1 MKEVFIFIAMIQST
15 INAVKAYFD
24 ALSIIKKLKLWKYF
38 FIPVIISAI
47 TAIII
52 GSFTYF
58 LSDDIGYYISKL
70 WPWEFGKQ
78 TFTAIGNFFGGIAIV
93 AIGFILYKHIV
104 LALSSP
110 FMSPVSLKIEEHFY
124 GKQHD
129 HKKNTFSESLNRG
142 IRISVRNLVRELLL
156 TLLILLL
163 GLIPL
168 IGLFSSIL
176 LFFTQA
182 YYAGFGNMDYT
193 LERHYSYKDSVT
205 FVKRNRGTA
214 IGNGIIFMLFLLIP
228 IIGVVLVLPFSVT
241 AATTETMKKI
251 Q

>member
-1 MKEVFIFIAMIQST
+1 MIQST

-24 ALSIIKKLKLWKYF
+24 ALAIIKKLKLWNYF
-38 FIPVIISAI
+38 LIPVIISAV
-47 TAIII
+47 TALII
-52 GSFTYF
+52 GSLTYF
-58 LSDDIGYYISKL
+58 LSDDLGYYVAKL

-78 TFTAIGNFFGGIAIV
+78 TFTSIGNFLSGVAIV
-93 AIGFILYKHIV
+93 AVGFILYKHIV

-110 FMSPVSLKIEEHFY
+110 FMSPVSLKIEQHFY
-124 GKQHD
+124 GNQHE
-129 HKKNTFSESLNRG
+129 HKKNTFSQALARG
-142 IRISVRNLVRELLL
+142 IRLSLRNLGRELGL
-156 TLLILLL
+156 TLVILVL

-168 IGLFSSIL
+168 IGLFSSVL
-176 LFFTQA
+176 LFLTQA

-193 LERHYSYKDSVT
+193 LERHYSYKDSIT

-228 IIGVVLVLPFSVT
+228 VIGVVLVLPFSVT

-251 Q
+251 K